1 MFPEG
6 SWEGRT
12 VEFMHIKSIPV
23 KFKREWKLAVDL
35 QAALLLWGRVC
46 ELVYMQGCWPSN
58 CFQRRGSWWI
68 QMCGEHGSQEAFQR
82 AAARRALV
90 AWRGSSGESQ
100 TLSDTTMNLG
110 LHRPKWQGVTSPR
123 QPPHWGR
130 LRPWSSRGGSAS
142 TGRREREREKKLTGP
157 TNKAW
162 SGMWGYA
169 APLFNKHLR
178 NAQNLFHA
186 FMLLFDSA
194 LQWTEPGPNHLI
206 SLVVYF
212 SLLHLASLVCMSSC
226 KCISMTQLTVL
237 YWWVSLRNVTPL
249 AKMWQVLGKP
259 QKHAYKNHVRLGET
273 EDNSTNGLQHLKNH
287 NEEGFLSSVKL
298 TFLCILF

>member
-1 MFPEG
+1 M
-6 SWEGRT
+6 
-12 VEFMHIKSIPV
+12 
-23 KFKREWKLAVDL
+23 
-35 QAALLLWGRVC
+35 ALRRRFN
-46 ELVYMQGCWPSN
+46 EL
-58 CFQRRGSWWI
+58 
-68 QMCGEHGSQEAFQR
+68 QR
-82 AAARRALV
+82 AGPWWHGGAVQENPKPCLTPPWTWGCTGPSGRGWRRH
-90 AWRGSSGESQ
+90 G
-100 TLSDTTMNLG
+100 N
-110 LHRPKWQGVTSPR
+110 HRTGAGCDP
-123 QPPHWGR
+123 GR
-130 LRPWSSRGGSAS
+130 AGGGSAS